1 MISCHKKYS
10 NKSDLS
16 QHKKVHNESKCFKCE
31 ICLKVFNEKQ
41 NLKRHYRTH
50 TGEKPFDC
58 QICGRKFACKSNLVR
73 HQATHSKIKS
83 FKCTICSESRFF
95 KTKNELSQHML
106 FHYEPKFSC
115 SFCDLKTY
123 RSGDLKRHEKTH
135 FKIKK

>member
-83 FKCTICSESRFF
+83 FKCTICSESRF
-95 KTKNELSQHML
+95 KS
-106 FHYEPKFSC
+106 KFSSTNLTSKWFFSC
-115 SFCDLKTY
+115 MSSIMY
-123 RSGDLKRHEKTH
+123 
-135 FKIKK
+135 FKL